1 MRLFLRRRLIAV
13 VCVAFFH
20 LTAAFVGTSSR
31 ITNHCHAARCS
42 DASDDADANDSDV
55 VLGFGLDAALRRLG
69 LTPAQE
75 AVVCERLEKVGGAK
89 TNLHNNHNIEG
100 NLSWLE
106 ARLGLGVEQL
116 GALVVGFPP
125 VLGLELETNLKPTVS
140 FFSHALSGGGNK
152 NDIDNGD
159 ENENNNKD
167 LDRLVRLAKF
177 LCESPSLLEYNVAKR
192 LDPRLARVREA
203 LDVALVDEESLR
215 AIATKTDSKFET
227 WLNNEM
233 MMMSGNGGGDG
244 NNLESSHNGDNH
256 CDHDDVDIENNS
268 RRNDGPSAYVVVSNL
283 QSGGN
288 IGNIVRSA
296 SIFGCEECLVVGQK
310 RYRLTGDHG
319 ARLDL
324 PRRHMW
330 SHSDARTYLHEKG
343 VRIYGIEI
351 MADAAPIMRYDRDTG
366 VVRFP
371 FDRQWQGAAFIFGNE
386 GQGLSAKQ
394 REICD
399 EFLFIPQTR
408 GTTTAGGGSASLN
421 VASAATVILQAY
433 CMWAGYSD
441 APREGEKFLATS
453 SGDRQINIPQL
464 FET

>member
-1 MRLFLRRRLIAV
+1 MHLFPRRRLLAV

-20 LTAAFVGTSSR
+20 LTAAFVVTSSHCCG
-31 ITNHCHAARCS
+31 ITNHCHAASSS
-42 DASDDADANDSDV
+42 DASEDADATTNGSDV
-55 VLGFGLDAALRRLG
+55 VLGFGLDSALRRLD
-69 LTPAQE
+69 LTPVDE
-75 AVVCERLEKVGGAK
+75 AVVRERLEKDGSGKAK
-89 TNLHNNHNIEG
+89 LHNNNNNIEG

-106 ARLGLGVEQL
+106 TRLGLDVEQL

-125 VLGLELETNLKPTVS
+125 ILGLELEANLKPTVS
-140 FFSHALSGGGNK
+140 FFSDALSGDRNK
-152 NDIDNGD
+152 NHNDNGD

-167 LDRLVRLAKF
+167 LDHLVRLAKF
-177 LCESPSLLEYNVAKR
+177 LCESPSLLEYNLAKR
-192 LDPRLARVREA
+192 LVPRLARARIA
-203 LDVALVDEESLR
+203 LDVASVDEESLR
-215 AIATKTDSKFET
+215 AIATKTDSKFEA
-227 WLNNEM
+227 WLDDEKM
-233 MMMSGNGGGDG
+233 MIGNGVDG
-244 NNLESSHNGDNH
+244 NNLKSATN
-256 CDHDDVDIENNS
+256 DDARQLENNS
-268 RRNDGPSAYVVVSNL
+268 RRHDGPSAYVVVSNL

-310 RYRLTGDHG
+310 RYRLAGDHG
-319 ARLDL
+319 ARFDL
-324 PRRHMW
+324 PRRHIW

-351 MADAAPIMRYDRDTG
+351 MADAEPIMRYDRDTG
-366 VVRFP
+366 VMRFP

-408 GTTTAGGGSASLN
+408 GGTTAGGGSASLN

-453 SGDRQINIPQL
+453 TEDRQINIPQ
-464 FET
+464 